1 MGIAYVF
8 AVRRMAGGSVA
19 SGMRTQ
25 VRSKW
30 TRWQGDEDEA
40 GDEGVR
46 TTVDVEDECTLVAIG
61 SGGGRG
67 ADDLWGDE
75 GGRVM
80 GTVEGDEESS
90 LAGGSGGGGGEGE
103 GEGGEGSVPI
113 IFLSSSYER
122 RVGDETETNA
132 G

>member
-1 MGIAYVF
+1 MSGGLPSRMGPTNLGSLTVIEGGSWRDEGRPRRAQVGIAYVF

-61 SGGGRG
+61 SGRGRG
-67 ADDLWGDE
+67 TDDSWG
-75 GGRVM
+75 
-80 GTVEGDEESS
+80 
-90 LAGGSGGGGGEGE
+90 AGGGAVNGRCG
-103 GEGGEGSVPI
+103 
-113 IFLSSSYER
+113 R
-122 RVGDETETNA
+122 
-132 G
+132 